1 MLYRFIKRL
10 EDILFSLIIMIVFY
24 PILFIVA
31 IILVIYEGFPIFY
44 ISKRM
49 VNKNKEIRIFKFRT
63 MIKDAKDE
71 KYQLEKRY
79 MKDGY
84 LDIPLNSEVY
94 TKVGLFLEKTQ
105 FVELP
110 QLIPILFGYLSF
122 VGNRPLPKD
131 NIKILM
137 KKFPDNWHKRF
148 DSPAGLTGISQV
160 VGKFNLSPEQRLEL
174 ESLYSEVYR
183 KGNILKADAYIFL
196 STILFLLFNNV
207 GAYRSFKS
215 AKSMLISCL
224 KK

>member
-1 MLYRFIKRL
+1 
-10 EDILFSLIIMIVFY
+10 MIN
-24 PILFIVA
+24 
-31 IILVIYEGFPIFY
+31 
-44 ISKRM
+44 S
-49 VNKNKEIRIFKFRT
+49 RIFLK
-63 MIKDAKDE
+63 
-71 KYQLEKRY
+71 
-79 MKDGY
+79 
-84 LDIPLNSEVY
+84 
-94 TKVGLFLEKTQ
+94 GL
-105 FVELP
+105 
-110 QLIPILFGYLSF
+110 LS
-122 VGNRPLPKD
+122 V
-131 NIKILM
+131 
-137 KKFPDNWHKRF
+137 KRF